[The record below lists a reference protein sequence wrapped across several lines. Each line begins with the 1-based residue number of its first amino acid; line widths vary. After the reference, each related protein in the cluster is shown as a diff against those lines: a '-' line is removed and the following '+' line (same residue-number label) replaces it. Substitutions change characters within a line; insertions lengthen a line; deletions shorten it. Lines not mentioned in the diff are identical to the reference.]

1 MAAKSITKPLMWI
14 LMGLLIIGLAGFG
27 VTNLSGT
34 QRAIGSVG
42 DAEITVNDYFRG
54 LQREI
59 RAIEAETQEPVT
71 FSRARQLGLTDQVL
85 AQLINRAALDH
96 ETMQLG
102 LSVGDEELAR
112 QILEL
117 QQFTGPDGEFNRE
130 AYRFALEQAG
140 LNEAEFEE
148 DIRDET
154 ARSFVQAAVLAGVRM
169 PESYLDVMTRYL
181 GERRKV
187 VSALLDRGDLEV
199 GLPEPTEV
207 ELETYHE
214 ENAEAFT
221 RPEVKQITYAWLT
234 PEMIIDTVELD
245 EATLRAEYEDRQ
257 SEFNQPERRLVERL
271 IFADSAAAE
280 QAAARLDSGAAD
292 FEDLVAERGLD
303 LSDVDLGIRDETDLG
318 AAGAAV
324 FAVSAG
330 EVAGP
335 VDTDLGPALFR
346 VNAVLDAQTVSFEQA
361 EPMLRDALAGDRA
374 RRVIEAQVDSIDDLL
389 AGGATLEDLGQET
402 DMTVGQ
408 IDWHAGVDEGI
419 AAYDGFRQAA
429 RAVSEGDYPEV
440 EQLEDGGIFAIRLDG
455 ISPPELRPLDEVRAA
470 VEAGW
475 TDDQVVALLTER
487 ATPLVTRLE
496 AGESYAEVG
505 LSVDLEQQ
513 LTRQGFVE
521 NAPDEF
527 IETVFGMDQGEARI
541 VEGPGRIFV
550 LQLQDITEPDLDDPD
565 LSQSRE
571 FLRDDA
577 VNGLAQ
583 DLFQVLATDI
593 RARAGIELD
602 DSAIN
607 AVHSNFQ

>member
-59 RAIEAETQEPVT
+59 RAIEAETQEPMS
-71 FSRARQLGLTDQVL
+71 FSRARQIGLTDQVL

-102 LSVGDEELAR
+102 LSLGDEALAR

-117 QQFTGPDGEFNRE
+117 RQFTGPDGEFNRDS
-130 AYRFALEQAG
+130 YRFALDQAG

-187 VSALLDRGDLEV
+187 ASALLDRSDLEV
-199 GLPEPTEV
+199 GVPVPTEA
-207 ELETYHE
+207 ELEAYHAQNE
-214 ENAEAFT
+214 DAFT

-245 EATLRAEYEDRQ
+245 EAALRDEYADRN
-257 SEFNQPERRLVERL
+257 SEFNQPERRLLERL
-271 IFADSAAAE
+271 IFPDTAAAE
-280 QAAARLDSGAAD
+280 QASARLDSGTAS
-292 FEDLVAERGLD
+292 FEDLVAARGLD
-303 LSDVDLGIRDETDLG
+303 LSDVDLGIRSEADLG
-318 AAGAAV
+318 AAGADV

-330 EVAGP
+330 EIAGP

-346 VNAVLDAQTVSFEQA
+346 VNAVLDAQIVSFEQA

-389 AGGATLEDLGQET
+389 AGGATLEDLTQET
-402 DMTVGQ
+402 DMELGK
-408 IDWHAGVDEGI
+408 IDWHSGVDIGI
-419 AAYDGFRQAA
+419 AAYDGFRRMA
-429 RAVSEGDYPEV
+429 RAVSGDDYPEV
-440 EQLEDGGIFAIRLDG
+440 ESLEDGGIFALRLDAV
-455 ISPPELRPLDEVRAA
+455 SPPMLRPLDEVRAA

-475 TDDQVVALLTER
+475 TDDQVVALLKER
-487 ATPLVTRLE
+487 AEPLITRLK
-496 AGESYAEVG
+496 AGESYGQVG
-505 LSVDLEQQ
+505 LTVDLEQQ
-513 LTRQGFVE
+513 ITRQGFVE
-521 NAPDEF
+521 NTPDQF
-527 IETVFGMDQGEARI
+527 IETVFAMEQGEARI

-550 LQLQDITEPDLDDPD
+550 LQLQEIEDPDLDNPD
-565 LSQSRE
+565 LVQSRE

-602 DSAIN
+602 QSAIN